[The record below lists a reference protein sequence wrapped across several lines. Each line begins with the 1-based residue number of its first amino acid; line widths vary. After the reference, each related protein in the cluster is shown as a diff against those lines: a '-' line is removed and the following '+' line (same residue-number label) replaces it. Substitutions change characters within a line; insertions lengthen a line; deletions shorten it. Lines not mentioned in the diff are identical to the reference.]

1 MECPTTYG
9 QDCRGNASNLSA
21 HPIAFKTIYQQ
32 MKIGLVFPA
41 KRMTVLASKE
51 TMMPRRWW
59 GGGQSETLKF
69 GIKQVDKAGN
79 IAIIRFER

>member
-1 MECPTTYG
+1 
-9 QDCRGNASNLSA
+9 
-21 HPIAFKTIYQQ
+21 
-32 MKIGLVFPA
+32 
-41 KRMTVLASKE
+41 MTVLASKE